1 MLTQLFCSFCQR
13 NVTGVPDPDRQK
25 FQFLQAE
32 HHPPPPPAAYCRR
45 KAWPRPLP
53 TASQGTLPVKK
64 GKWETICTPARC
76 FIASQA
82 QMAPSSGPAQPRGRA
97 ATRTATPGLRTA
109 RACPRCEPER
119 GSGRQ
124 LPTAPLRPAEG
135 RKTLQGPLMTAFVP
149 RWLRP
154 ESPRAQPALP
164 AAVSPADRVTPSPSF
179 RMAASSLGGNPI
191 TFW

>member
-1 MLTQLFCSFCQR
+1 M
-13 NVTGVPDPDRQK
+13 
-25 FQFLQAE
+25 
-32 HHPPPPPAAYCRR
+32 
-45 KAWPRPLP
+45 
-53 TASQGTLPVKK
+53 ASRGTLPVKK

-82 QMAPSSGPAQPRGRA
+82 QMAPSYGLAQPGGRA

-135 RKTLQGPLMTAFVP
+135 RKTSQGPLMTAFVP

-191 TFW
+191 TFWWNIASYEEGSANLKQFVAIRGPPARRRVERHAHFSDVSHRRVILK